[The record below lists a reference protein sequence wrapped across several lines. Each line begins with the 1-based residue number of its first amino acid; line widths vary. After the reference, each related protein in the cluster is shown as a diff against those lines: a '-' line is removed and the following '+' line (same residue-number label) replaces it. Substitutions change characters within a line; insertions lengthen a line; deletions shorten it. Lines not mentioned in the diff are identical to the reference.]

1 MSALASTFTVAGP
14 VISAR
19 HVATRSN
26 KSRVVMKAVA
36 EAEAPAKKAGPLERG
51 GTLKGEKAAGK
62 DAGSAAKAATS
73 GQNMFIG
80 AGEEWSDPRWVNGT
94 WDLEQFKKSN
104 GETDWDAV
112 IDAEVVHRKALEQ
125 NPAVYDEDGL
135 FDTSVVPW
143 HVWMRRFH
151 LPEAEKV
158 NGRAAM
164 VGYAS
169 AYLIDLAGGAG
180 LVDLHDSFLGK
191 TAIFATVAF
200 CVLVRRLEDLETFN
214 VLSDEATFY
223 DKQWQAT
230 WEGVD
235 RPSDNK

>member
-1 MSALASTFTVAGP
+1 MSALASAFTVSAG
-14 VISAR
+14 VAVSAR
-19 HVATRSN
+19 RVTRRSS

-36 EAEAPAKKAGPLERG
+36 EADAAPKKKAGPLETG
-51 GTLKGEKAAGK
+51 GTLKGDKAAGK
-62 DAGSAAKAATS
+62 DAGVAAKAGTLFDAQ
-73 GQNMFIG
+73 G
-80 AGEEWSDPRWVNGT
+80 GEVWSDTRWVNGT
-94 WDLEQFKKSN
+94 WDLSQFKKAD
-104 GETDWDAV
+104 GETDWDGV
-112 IDAEVVHRKALEQ
+112 IDAEVVHRKALEN

-135 FDTSVVPW
+135 FDTSIVPW
-143 HVWMRRFH
+143 HVWVRRFH

-191 TAIFATVAF
+191 TAIFATVMF

-223 DKQWQAT
+223 DKQWQST
-230 WEGVD
+230 WEGVE
-235 RPSDNK
+235 RPSDKK

>member
-1 MSALASTFTVAGP
+1 
-14 VISAR
+14 
-19 HVATRSN
+19 
-26 KSRVVMKAVA
+26 MKAVA
-36 EAEAPAKKAGPLERG
+36 EAEVSAKKQAGPLERG

-62 DAGSAAKAATS
+62 DAGAAAKA
-73 GQNMFIG
+73 GFILG
-80 AGEEWSDPRWVNGT
+80 AGGEEWSDPRWVNGT
-94 WDLEQFKKSN
+94 WDLSQFKKAD

-135 FDTSVVPW
+135 FDTSIVPW
-143 HVWMRRFH
+143 HVWVRRFH

-191 TAIFATVAF
+191 TAIFATVMF

-214 VLSDEATFY
+214 ILSDEATFY
-223 DKQWQAT
+223 DKQWQAS
-230 WEGVD
+230 WDGVE

>member
-1 MSALASTFTVAGP
+1 MSAITSAFTVAAP
-14 VISAR
+14 AVSAR
-19 HVATRSN
+19 HVARRTTKPRI
-26 KSRVVMKAVA
+26 VCKAVA
-36 EAEAPAKKAGPLERG
+36 EAKTERKAGPLQKG
-51 GTLKGEKAAGK
+51 GTLSGEKAAGK
-62 DAGSAAKAATS
+62 DAGAAAKASVT
-73 GQNMFIG
+73 G
-80 AGEEWSDPRWVNGT
+80 AGLEMGATEWSDPRWVNGT
-94 WDLEQFKKSN
+94 WDLSQFQKAN

-135 FDTSVVPW
+135 FDTSIIPW
-143 HVWMRRFH
+143 HVWVRRFH

-164 VGYAS
+164 VGYAA

-200 CVLVRRLEDLETFN
+200 CILVRRLEDIDTFQ

-223 DKQWQAT
+223 DKQWAET

-235 RPSDNK
+235 RPSDN